1 MVLLTCLLLLRF
13 FGELEVFDR
22 LGRKGRKGRKGEG
35 RSELFP

>member
-1 MVLLTCLLLLRF
+1 MVLLTCLLLLQF

-22 LGRKGRKGRKGEG
+22 LGRKGRKGEG

>member
-13 FGELEVFDR
+13 FGELGVLDR
-22 LGRKGRKGRKGEG
+22 LGRKGRKVEG

>member
-22 LGRKGRKGRKGEG
+22 LVRKGRKGEG